1 MLNFCKVTG
10 TTIKTY
16 SVTERGTSNLYVYNS
31 KYWYGVNKNGTKEQ
45 YTIYPVD
52 STFGKGTNRV
62 HIIGSDNK
70 EYFIDRL
77 MYKAYNGFTM
87 AVSDNS
93 GVKNGC
99 HRPISFTCT
108 MSCNS
113 PKSTANSS
121 YNEGDAPATTAKTV
135 TFTISDNGST
145 TSKTFYNA
153 TTSSTVTST
162 PSGSITFNYST
173 YFDKSSTSI
182 SFPGTTSATL
192 SGVYRCT
199 EPSRYAYT
207 RYGDTFN
214 GPFKIKVSDGST
226 TQYFT
231 SSGDWTGYVT
241 QTYTY
246 TVSSGGGGGSS
257 GES

>member
-31 KYWYGVNKNGTKEQ
+31 KYWYGVNKDGTKQQ
-45 YTIYPVD
+45 YTMYPVG
-52 STFGKGTNRV
+52 STFGNGTNRV
-62 HIIGSDNK
+62 HIVGSDNK

-77 MYKAYNGFTM
+77 IYKSYNGFTM
-87 AVSDNS
+87 AVDDNS

-99 HRPISFTCT
+99 HRPIIFVAT
-108 MSCNS
+108 MTCNS
-113 PKSTANSS
+113 PKSNANSS
-121 YNEGDAPATTAKTV
+121 YNESDAPYTASKTV

-173 YFDKSSTSI
+173 YFDAASTSI
-182 SFPGTTSATL
+182 SYPSTTSATL

-199 EPSRYAYT
+199 EPYRYAYCSST
-207 RYGDTFN
+207 KTFD
-214 GPFKIKVSDGST
+214 GPFRIKVSDGST
-226 TQYFT
+226 EQTYT
-231 SSGDWTGYVT
+231 SSGGWSNWVT
-241 QTYTY
+241 ETYTY
-246 TVSSGGGGGSS
+246 TVSSGGGGSS

>member
-1 MLNFCKVTG
+1 MLNFCKVDG

-31 KYWYGVNKNGTKEQ
+31 KYWYGVDKDGNKEQ
-45 YTIYPVD
+45 YTVYPVGGD
-52 STFGKGTNRV
+52 FGSGANRV
-62 HIIGSDNK
+62 HIVGSDNK

-87 AVSDNS
+87 SVADDS
-93 GVKNGC
+93 GTKNGC
-99 HRPISFTCT
+99 HRPINFTAT
-108 MSCNS
+108 MTCNS

-121 YNEGDAPATTAKTV
+121 YNEGNAPATTSKTV

-145 TSKTFYNA
+145 TSATFYNA

-173 YFDKSSTSI
+173 YFDSSTKSI
-182 SFPGTTSATL
+182 SFPSTTSATL

-199 EPSRYAYT
+199 EPYRYAYCSSAK
-207 RYGDTFN
+207 TFD
-214 GPFKIKVSDGST
+214 GPFKIKVTDGST
-226 TQYFT
+226 TQTYT
-231 SSGDWTGYVT
+231 SNGDWTGCITTTYV
-241 QTYTY
+241 Y
-246 TVSSGGGGGSS
+246 TVSSGGGGGGSS
-257 GES
+257 ES